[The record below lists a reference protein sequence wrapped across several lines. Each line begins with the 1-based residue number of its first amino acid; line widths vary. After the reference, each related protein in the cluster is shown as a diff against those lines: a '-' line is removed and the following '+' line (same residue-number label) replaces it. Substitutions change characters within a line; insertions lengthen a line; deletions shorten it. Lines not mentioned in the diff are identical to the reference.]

1 MTDSVLNVLLGLVAS
16 AISAGL
22 GWLAQTLRRRRRLGR
37 IREFFGMPG
46 GTECLLVVNQHTASA
61 SSKSVSR
68 NDVYALM
75 ELAALVKEC
84 GARAEIV
91 VHDQVRQ
98 GIGGKAEFC
107 LGGPTSNQRT
117 AAHLTS
123 WLPGVRYGIDP
134 GRTRWETIAVG
145 GEEYGFEADP
155 AVPDNGRYVLLARL
169 HAGPGSRPVFL
180 IAGQTAT
187 SNHAAVRYLTTHH
200 RQLARRYGTDGT
212 FVLVL
217 RVVNPAAYGP
227 DVVELAA
234 DITGPA
240 TAAAPAPA
248 AVAG

>member
-37 IREFFGMPG
+37 IREFFGMPD
-46 GTECLLVVNQHTASA
+46 GTECLVVVNHHTASG

-84 GARAEIV
+84 GADADIV
-91 VHDQVRQ
+91 AHDQVRQ
-98 GIGGKAEFC
+98 GLGSKAEFC
-107 LGGPTSNQRT
+107 LGGPASNHRT

-123 WLPGVRYGIDP
+123 WLPGVSFTAEPD
-134 GRTRWETIAVG
+134 RTYWDTIAVD
-145 GEEYGFEADP
+145 GEEYRYEHDSAAPCGSS
-155 AVPDNGRYVLLARL
+155 YVLLARL
-169 HAGPGSRPVFL
+169 HAAQGSRPVFL

-187 SNHAAVRYLTTHH
+187 SNHAAVRYLTANH
-200 RQLARRYGTDGT
+200 RQLARRHGADGT

-217 RVVNPAAYGP
+217 RVVNPGAYGP
-227 DVVELAA
+227 DVVELASDVTA
-234 DITGPA
+234 KA
-240 TAAAPAPA
+240 TTRPAPVA
-248 AVAG
+248 A